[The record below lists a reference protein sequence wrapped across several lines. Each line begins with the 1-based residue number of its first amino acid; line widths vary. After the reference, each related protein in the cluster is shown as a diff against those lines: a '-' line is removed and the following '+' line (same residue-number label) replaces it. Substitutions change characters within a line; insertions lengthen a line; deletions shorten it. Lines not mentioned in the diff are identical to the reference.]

1 MRLSVARIDWR
12 RRGRCTEGTTNRAGQ
27 MLEVDLRAP
36 AEREGGSQR
45 ALELADVEREVIAEQ
60 RAGGA
65 VGEGQGCGAL
75 AAVAAQERAGEEAQ
89 VFAAIPESRKLDAE
103 AVDAG
108 QEIVPESTAPHE
120 L

>member
-12 RRGRCTEGTTNRAGQ
+12 RRGGYTEGTADRARQ
-27 MLEVDLRAP
+27 VLEVDLRAA

-45 ALELADVEREVIAEQ
+45 ALELADVEREVVAEQ

-75 AAVAAQERAGEEAQ
+75 AAVAAQEGADEETEVLASI
-89 VFAAIPESRKLDAE
+89 AEGGKLDAE
-103 AVDAG
+103 PVDAREEVV
-108 QEIVPESTAPHE
+108 Q
-120 L
+120 